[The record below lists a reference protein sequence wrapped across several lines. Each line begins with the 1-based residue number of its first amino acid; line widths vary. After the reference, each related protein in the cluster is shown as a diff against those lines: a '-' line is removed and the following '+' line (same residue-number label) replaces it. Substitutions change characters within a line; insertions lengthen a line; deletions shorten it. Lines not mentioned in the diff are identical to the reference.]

1 MPGHPS
7 SNPKPA
13 RFSNAHMVATSFAA
27 VAGVAIAAYQTL
39 MPGAS
44 PTPAPVQVTLAV
56 ESPAAETDAP
66 VAKGDAVQSG
76 PFDIGQGAQFS
87 AALKDGAEQ
96 RYELAE
102 LFDGKPETALSI
114 AAPDRELNVLVSFAG
129 DMAQPVNLIEYV
141 PPAGSSAAAAT
152 QLDVMVLPEGLMDT
166 TGRPIQSFTL
176 QTTPGKQSFAIPG
189 HAMGKGLWLR
199 IAGPA
204 DAANISIGDFK
215 ILK

>member
-1 MPGHPS
+1 MPARPS

-13 RFSNAHMVATSFAA
+13 RFTNAHMIATTFAA
-27 VAGVAIAAYQTL
+27 VGGVALAAYQTL
-39 MPGAS
+39 S
-44 PTPAPVQVTLAV
+44 PTAAPPQQPVQVTLAV
-56 ESPAAETDAP
+56 ESPAAIIDVP
-66 VAKGDAVQSG
+66 VAKGDAVQAG

-96 RYELAE
+96 RYRLAE
-102 LFDGKPETALSI
+102 LFDGKPETSLNI
-114 AAPDRELNVLVSFAG
+114 TAPDRELNVLVSFAG

-141 PPAGSSAAAAT
+141 PPSEISAAVAN

-166 TGRPIQSFTL
+166 SGRPIQSFTL
-176 QTTPGKQSFAIPG
+176 QTTPGRQSFALPDN
-189 HAMGKGLWLR
+189 AMGKGIWLR

-204 DAANISIGDFK
+204 DAKSIAIGDFK

>member
-1 MPGHPS
+1 MPARPS

-13 RFSNAHMVATSFAA
+13 RFTNAHMVATSFAA

-39 MPGAS
+39 LPSAA
-44 PTPAPVQVTLAV
+44 PPQPPVQVTLAV
-56 ESPAAETDAP
+56 ESP
-66 VAKGDAVQSG
+66 VAKADAVQSG
-76 PFDIGQGAQFS
+76 PFDIGQGAQYS

-96 RYELAE
+96 RYRLAE
-102 LFDGKPETALSI
+102 LFDGKSETSLSI

-129 DMAQPVNLIEYV
+129 DMAQPVNLIEYI
-141 PPAGSSAAAAT
+141 PPSGNSGAAAN

-166 TGRPIQSFTL
+166 SGRPIQSFTL
-176 QTTPGKQSFAIPG
+176 QTTPGKQSFMLPD
-189 HAMGKGLWLR
+189 HATGKGIWLR

-204 DAANISIGDFK
+204 DATSIAIGDLK

>member
-39 MPGAS
+39 MPGAT
-44 PTPAPVQVTLAV
+44 PAPAPVQVTLAV

-96 RYELAE
+96 RYRLAE
-102 LFDGKPETALSI
+102 LFDGKPETSLSI
-114 AAPDRELNVLVSFAG
+114 AVPDRELNVLVSFAG
-129 DMAQPVNLIEYV
+129 DLAQPVNLIEYV
-141 PPAGSSAAAAT
+141 PPAGSSATAAT

-189 HAMGKGLWLR
+189 SAMGKGVWLR

-204 DAANISIGDFK
+204 DTASIAIGDFK

>member
-1 MPGHPS
+1 MPGHQS
-7 SNPKPA
+7 SNPKPT
-13 RFSNAHMVATSFAA
+13 RFTNAHMVATSFAA

-39 MPGAS
+39 MPGLAPS
-44 PTPAPVQVTLAV
+44 PAPVQVTLAV
-56 ESPAAETDAP
+56 ESPVEKVDIP

-96 RYELAE
+96 RYRLSE
-102 LFDGKPETALSI
+102 LFDGKPETSLSI

-129 DMAQPVNLIEYV
+129 DLAQPVNLIEYI
-141 PPAGSSAAAAT
+141 PPTGNFAIAAN

-176 QTTPGKQSFAIPG
+176 QTTQGKQSFAIPG
-189 HAMGKGLWLR
+189 HAMGKGVWLR

-204 DAANISIGDFK
+204 DVASIAIGDFR

>member
-1 MPGHPS
+1 
-7 SNPKPA
+7 
-13 RFSNAHMVATSFAA
+13 MVATSFAA

-44 PTPAPVQVTLAV
+44 PIPAPVQVTLAV
-56 ESPAAETDAP
+56 EPPAAETNAP

-96 RYELAE
+96 RYRLAE
-102 LFDGKPETALSI
+102 LFDGKPETSLNI

-129 DMAQPVNLIEYV
+129 DLAQPVNLIEYV
-141 PPAGSSAAAAT
+141 PPAGNVVTAAT

-189 HAMGKGLWLR
+189 NAMGKGVWLR

-204 DAANISIGDFK
+204 DAASIAIGDFK

>member
-1 MPGHPS
+1 MPARPS
-7 SNPKPA
+7 SDPKPA
-13 RFSNAHMVATSFAA
+13 RFSNAHMVASTFAA
-27 VAGVAIAAYQTL
+27 VGGVALAAYQTL
-39 MPGAS
+39 S
-44 PTPAPVQVTLAV
+44 PTAAPSQLPVQVTLAV
-56 ESPAAETDAP
+56 ESPAAIIDVPA
-66 VAKGDAVQSG
+66 AKGDAVQAG

-96 RYELAE
+96 RYRLAE
-102 LFDGKPETALSI
+102 LFDGKPETSLNI

-141 PPAGSSAAAAT
+141 PPSENSGAVAN

-166 TGRPIQSFTL
+166 SGRPIQSFTL
-176 QTTPGKQSFAIPG
+176 QTTPGRQSFALPDN
-189 HAMGKGLWLR
+189 AMGKGIWLR

-204 DAANISIGDFK
+204 DATSIAIGDFK